1 MERRR
6 SDIQMNGEDMVGNT
20 RSLIAAELL
29 PGLDILPTFELSDE
43 LVASMRSAGPIGN
56 LLGSMDRPP
65 LVQALQA
72 VNCEE
77 RFIAGAAGSPEVR
90 ILLYTPHEKATAPR
104 PACLHVHGGGYVLG
118 GPEMNDEVSRAMVAE
133 LGCAIVSVDY
143 RLAPETH
150 YPHSLEDCYAALRWL
165 NEEAE
170 ALGVNRNAIAVTGES
185 AGGGHAAS
193 LATLARDRGEFKVC
207 LQSLDSPML
216 DDRTGSGVEPHAY
229 CGEFVWTARSNRYG
243 WRALLGVEPGGN
255 DVPIGA
261 VPART
266 PDLSGMPPTFIT
278 VGAVDLFAEESME
291 YARRLIRAGVPTE
304 LHVIPGAFHGF
315 QVVRNSPQALAC
327 ERLRFAA
334 LARAFADHAAAG
346 AA

>member
-1 MERRR
+1 
-6 SDIQMNGEDMVGNT
+6 MNGHDVVVKT
-20 RSLIAAELL
+20 RGLIAAELL

-43 LVASMRSAGPIGN
+43 LIASLRSAGP
-56 LLGSMDRPP
+56 GSMDRPP
-65 LVQALQA
+65 LSEALQA
-72 VNCEE
+72 VSCEE

-90 ILLYTPHEKATAPR
+90 ILLYTPHAKVTAPR
-104 PACLHVHGGGYVLG
+104 PACLHVHGGGYVMG
-118 GPEMNDEVSRAMVAE
+118 GPEMNDEMNRSMAAA
-133 LGCAIVSVDY
+133 LGCVIVSVDY
-143 RLAPETH
+143 RLAPETR

-170 ALGVNRNAIAVTGES
+170 ALRVNRNAIAIAGES
-185 AGGGHAAS
+185 AGAGHAAS

-216 DDRTGSGVEPHAY
+216 DDRTGSSNEPHAY
-229 CGEFVWTARSNRYG
+229 CGEFVWTPHSNRYG

-255 DVPIGA
+255 DVPVGA

-266 PDLSGMPPTFIT
+266 PDMRGMPPTFIS

-304 LHVIPGAFHGF
+304 LHVIPGAFHGY
-315 QVVRNSPQALAC
+315 QIVRSSPQARAG
-327 ERLRFAA
+327 ERLRTEA
-334 LARAFADHAAAG
+334 LAHAFADHAIR
-346 AA
+346 